1 MRDKKLKLII
11 MLLLT
16 GCFTGVWAQETV
28 LATGADAAG
37 SGGKV
42 SYSVG
47 QIAYTSQAGSNGS
60 VSQGVQQPY
69 EIFATVGIENV
80 NINLEMSAF
89 PNPTADNLTLTI
101 NDIEFSNVKFKLVDA
116 TGKFLL
122 EKMITD
128 NQTTIDLSNYSSG
141 IYFLNIQKGKSEIK
155 SFKII
160 KK

>member
-1 MRDKKLKLII
+1 MRDKKLNLII
-11 MLLLT
+11 MLLLA
-16 GCFTGVWAQETV
+16 GCLTGVSAQEAV
-28 LATGADAAG
+28 LVAGGNAAG

-60 VSQGVQQPY
+60 VSQGVQQSY
-69 EIFATVGIENV
+69 EITNVGIENA

-89 PNPTADNLTLTI
+89 PNPTDDNLILTI

-122 EKMITD
+122 EKKITD